1 MNKSVLINSLLAQY
15 QQERTAALRAADER
29 RRVIAE
35 KAPMYANLEA
45 RLRQAIRESMLNIG
59 ADPEAGRK
67 AIYAMK
73 QEAERQLR
81 EAGYSPEDLRP
92 RFKCGICEDTGFVGE
107 PVKEYCQCFEKRLNL
122 LQMSDEDL
130 KISEGHRFE
139 NFDADLFPDEFDG
152 EPQRRRMQLAGQ
164 WAERYAD
171 DFSGEERRSIVITG
185 QSGLGKT
192 FLLDSIT
199 RRIVE
204 RGFSAMRL
212 SAYRLNELM
221 RLKHF
226 NGNATDQRFD
236 LCMEVDFLAIDD
248 LGSEPMLENIT
259 IEYLYILVSERQRKG
274 KPFIISTNL
283 TINQLKSRYTERFF
297 SRIASKKNMLLS
309 LKGKDI
315 RLPI

>member
-1 MNKSVLINSLLAQY
+1 MNRSVLINSLLAQY
-15 QQERTAALRAADER
+15 QQERTAALRAADQR
-29 RRVIAE
+29 RRIIAE
-35 KAPMYANLEA
+35 KAPMYANLET
-45 RLRQAIRESMLNIG
+45 RLRQAIRESMMNIG
-59 ADPEAGRK
+59 ADPDAGRK

-73 QEAERQLR
+73 KEAETQLL
-81 EAGYSPEDLRP
+81 ESGFSPDDLKP
-92 RFKCGICEDTGFVGE
+92 RFKCEECEDTGFIGE
-107 PVKEYCQCFEKRLNL
+107 PVKEYCRCFEKRLNL
-122 LQMSDEDL
+122 LQMNDEDL
-130 KISEGHRFE
+130 KISPSHRFE
-139 NFDADLFPDEFDG
+139 NFDAYLFPEDFDG
-152 EPQRRRMQLAGQ
+152 EPQRKHMQLAGQ
-164 WAERYAD
+164 WAQKYAD
-171 DFSGEERRSIVITG
+171 GFSYDELRSIVFSG

-236 LCMEVDFLAIDD
+236 LCLEVDFLAIDD

-259 IEYLYILVSERQRKG
+259 IEYLYILISERQRKG

-283 TINQLKSRYTERFF
+283 SMNQLKSRYTERFF
-297 SRIASKKNMLLS
+297 SRIASKKNMIVS

-315 RLPI
+315 RLRI